1 MDAML
6 SETEESGELGSSSRV
21 VADGEHVRERRC
33 SVRSCIE
40 GSGGGGGG
48 GSLCGIGGGE
58 LGRLRTVAASSYIDP
73 VPLRVDHGRS
83 GDGGG
88 DANGREKFATGL
100 WEKGKLWL
108 EGGGDGEL

>member
-6 SETEESGELGSSSRV
+6 SGTEESGELGSSSRV
-21 VADGEHVRERRC
+21 VAEGEHVRECRC

-58 LGRLRTVAASSYIDP
+58 LSRLRTVIASLNIDDE
-73 VPLRVDHGRS
+73 PLKAGHVRS
-83 GDGGG
+83 GEGGG
-88 DANGREKFATGL
+88 DANGREKLATRL
-100 WEKGKLWL
+100 
-108 EGGGDGEL
+108 